1 MKERTLLL
9 IKPDAYKRKLI
20 GAIIGRMEKEGF
32 DITSIS
38 LKYLSRTEAETLY
51 DIHKDRDFFD
61 PLILFM
67 LEAPVVALMLK
78 REDAV
83 RYLREMVGTTDPKEA
98 KPGTIRAI
106 YGTDTRH
113 NVVHAL
119 DSKERFEEEAKIFF
133 PDFITTKNVKCS
145 GNLQV
150 SI

>member
-61 PLILFM
+61 PLILFI
-67 LEAPVVALMLK
+67 A
-78 REDAV
+78 
-83 RYLREMVGTTDPKEA
+83 
-98 KPGTIRAI
+98 
-106 YGTDTRH
+106 
-113 NVVHAL
+113 
-119 DSKERFEEEAKIFF
+119 
-133 PDFITTKNVKCS
+133 
-145 GNLQV
+145 
-150 SI
+150 